1 MSNPFEYSWRCK
13 NNSKCMNTFPWIL
26 DIFPKLISCFY
37 HIFRNQ
43 EQLSRKS
50 LNAYN
55 SSNISLYELLL
66 PAWRHKHMYKFCPD
80 LFVHSVYLMIHK
92 DYLINNWNYYLRFC
106 KRAIFIE
113 ILLKPISTIW
123 PLIFVLSD
131 RVGQRMNCNT
141 EQISEKIELFYILRY
156 SHRR

>member
-1 MSNPFEYSWRCK
+1 MHEYFP
-13 NNSKCMNTFPWIL
+13 MNFGYI
-26 DIFPKLISCFY
+26 PKADLLFLSYFQKP
-37 HIFRNQ
+37 RTT
-43 EQLSRKS
+43 SRKS
-50 LNAYN
+50 LNTYLFDQA
-55 SSNISLYELLL
+55 SSNISLYELL
-66 PAWRHKHMYKFCPD
+66 PAWRHKHKFCPD

-131 RVGQRMNCNT
+131 RVGQRMNCSI
-141 EQISEKIELFYILRY
+141 EQISEKIGLFSILRY